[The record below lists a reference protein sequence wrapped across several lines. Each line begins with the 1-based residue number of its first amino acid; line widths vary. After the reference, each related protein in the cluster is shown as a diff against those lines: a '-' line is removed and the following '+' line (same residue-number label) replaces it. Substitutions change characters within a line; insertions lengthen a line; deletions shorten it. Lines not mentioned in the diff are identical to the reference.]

1 MPPALQEII
10 ALLQHLPE
18 HERREA
24 LIAYAEAA
32 DTVSPK
38 PQIDYCYQEVRRDS
52 FCSDIVGVHIQKEDS
67 GRLHFA
73 ISLGPKVQ
81 TLTRAL
87 AVILSRGL
95 DGCYPID
102 VLSVSSDVVSRIVG
116 SELVRLRSKTVYYIL
131 ERIQELVKKV
141 APVEI
146 PSQAQRQYGAM

>member
-1 MPPALQEII
+1 
-10 ALLQHLPE
+10 
-18 HERREA
+18 
-24 LIAYAEAA
+24 
-32 DTVSPK
+32 